1 MNLFSN
7 EIEQDL
13 KIQIASIVNNAVDNL
28 QKPEPRLLGL
38 ITRKQLKDELV
49 DLTTPTIEKMEMN
62 GLKSFMPPLEETR
75 TKFYKVSDI
84 LSFLGKCGGLAYGY
98 L

>member
-38 ITRKQLKDELV
+38 ITRKQLKDELGIS
-49 DLTTPTIEKMEMN
+49 TPTIEKWEMN

-75 TKFYKVSDI
+75 TKFYKVTDI
-84 LSFLGKCGGLAYGY
+84 LSFLGVDG
-98 L
+98 

>member
-13 KIQIASIVNNAVDNL
+13 KI
-28 QKPEPRLLGL
+28 
-38 ITRKQLKDELV
+38 
-49 DLTTPTIEKMEMN
+49 PTIEKWEMN

-75 TKFYKVSDI
+75 TKFYKVTDI
-84 LSFLGKCGGLAYGY
+84 LSFLGVEG
-98 L
+98 

>member
-38 ITRKQLKDELV
+38 IIS
-49 DLTTPTIEKMEMN
+49 TPTIEKWETN

-75 TKFYKVSDI
+75 TKFYKVTDI
-84 LSFLGKCGGLAYGY
+84 LSFLGVEG
-98 L
+98 

>member
-7 EIEQDL
+7 ETEQDL
-13 KIQIASIVNNAVDNL
+13 KIQIASIVNDAVDNL

-38 ITRKQLKDELV
+38 ITRKQLKEELGIS
-49 DLTTPTIEKMEMN
+49 TPTIEKWEMY
-62 GLKSFMPPLEETR
+62 GLKSFVPPSEETR

-84 LSFLGKCGGLAYGY
+84 LAFLGAEG
-98 L
+98 

>member
-38 ITRKQLKDELV
+38 ITRKQLKDELGIS
-49 DLTTPTIEKMEMN
+49 TTNKKKWEMN

-75 TKFYKVSDI
+75 TKFYKVTDI
-84 LSFLGKCGGLAYGY
+84 LSFLGVEG
-98 L
+98 